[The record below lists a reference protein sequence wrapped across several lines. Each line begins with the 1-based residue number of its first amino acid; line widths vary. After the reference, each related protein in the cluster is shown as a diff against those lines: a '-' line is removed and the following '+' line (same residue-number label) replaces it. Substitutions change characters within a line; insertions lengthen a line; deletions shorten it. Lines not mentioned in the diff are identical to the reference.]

1 MPTRH
6 VIHLIE
12 AYLDHQL
19 SSKDRDL
26 VEAHVAICPACAR
39 HLLEA
44 RRVAAELGPLMQAAL
59 GRPYPPPGLRHK
71 VREEAYGAK
80 QSRRF
85 SFPWLLSGRLL
96 NAVGTL
102 AVIALLA
109 WGAFLVVQG
118 QMSGVRS
125 PAQVGPVGPNEGGA
139 LENPPAPLT
148 PAPTVITTSRP
159 PAITVTPAS
168 TGDTLPRLTPAAGAT
183 AKTGESL
190 SLSEQESNL
199 ERPSSAEENS
209 GGASDSKALLSAP
222 EGTIAFSFFNPAPGR
237 EVYEIH
243 LIEADGANHRL
254 FPLDGVSEPALRWT
268 ENGYRLAFRAWSQ
281 PTSPRSLLTS
291 NLQGETPV
299 LIGGFFED
307 AQPDWSPTEY
317 RLIFASQRE
326 SDRRWRLYTSW
337 GDGSAQRELRREG
350 KSPSFG
356 PEGHQFVFEGCD
368 NFGNR
373 CGLWLGN
380 LADSEYGS
388 TPLLTDP
395 LAKSPDW
402 SPRGDRI
409 VYMAA
414 PDDNWD
420 LYLIESDGRGQPQR
434 LTFDSAIDGLPV
446 WSPDGVWLAFLSD
459 RSGQWGIWLLHV
471 DSGHS
476 RQIFQ
481 FDGGTYTPPAGE
493 PYNQRNW
500 EDEQLS
506 WSR

>member
-6 VIHLIE
+6 VIHQIE
-12 AYLDHQL
+12 AYLDRQL
-19 SSKDRDL
+19 SPEVQAA
-26 VEAHVAICPACAR
+26 VEEHVVICPTCAR
-39 HLLEA
+39 YLLEA
-44 RRVAAELGPLMQAAL
+44 RRVATELGPMMQTTL
-59 GRPYPPPGLRHK
+59 GRPHPLPGLRHK
-71 VREEAYGAK
+71 IRQEVYDNKRSG
-80 QSRRF
+80 RL

-96 NAVGTL
+96 NTVGTL

-109 WGAFLVVQG
+109 WGAFLVIQG
-118 QMSGVRS
+118 QMAGGDP
-125 PAQVGPVGPNEGGA
+125 PAELGPVGSNEGDGP
-139 LENPPAPLT
+139 ENPTVLLT
-148 PAPTVITTSRP
+148 PAPPVITTSRP
-159 PAITVTPAS
+159 TAMPVTPVSA
-168 TGDTLPRLTPAAGAT
+168 GDTLPQPTPAAGGT
-183 AKTGESL
+183 AEAGESF
-190 SLSEQESNL
+190 SPSDQESNL
-199 ERPSSAEENS
+199 ESLSQSAGI
-209 GGASDSKALLSAP
+209 GGQSPDSNPLLP
-222 EGTIAFSFFNPAPGR
+222 PLEGTIAFSLFDPAPGR
-237 EVYEIH
+237 QVYEIH

-254 FPLDGVSEPALRWT
+254 FPLDGVSEPALLWT

-281 PTSPRSLLTS
+281 PTSPRSLLSS
-291 NLQGETPV
+291 NLAGETPV
-299 LIGGFFED
+299 RIGGFFED

-356 PEGHQFVFEGCD
+356 PEGYQFVFEGCD
-368 NFGNR
+368 KSGNR

-380 LADSEYGS
+380 LTDSEYGS

-420 LYLIESDGRGQPQR
+420 LYTIESDGRGQPRR
-434 LTFDSAIDGLPV
+434 LTFNTAIDGLPV
-446 WSPDGVWLAFLSD
+446 WSPDGAWLAFLSD
-459 RSGQWGIWLLHV
+459 RSGAWGIWLLHV
-471 DSGHS
+471 DSSHL
-476 RQIFQ
+476 RQIFE

-500 EDEQLS
+500 WDEQLS

>member
-1 MPTRH
+1 M
-6 VIHLIE
+6 
-12 AYLDHQL
+12 
-19 SSKDRDL
+19 

-44 RRVAAELGPLMQAAL
+44 RRVAAELGPMMQAAL
-59 GRPYPPPGLRHK
+59 GRPNPSPGLRYK
-71 VREEAYGAK
+71 IRQEVYDAK
-80 QSRRF
+80 GSGQL

-109 WGAFLVVQG
+109 WGAFLVIQG
-118 QMSGVRS
+118 QMSG
-125 PAQVGPVGPNEGGA
+125 GG
-139 LENPPAPLT
+139 PPAPLGPLGSTEGDGLENPAAT
-148 PAPTVITTSRP
+148 PTPVPTVVATSRP
-159 PAITVTPAS
+159 TSLPVAS
-168 TGDTLPRLTPAAGAT
+168 ASAGDTLPQITPVAGGAI
-183 AKTGESL
+183 KNGESL
-190 SLSEQESNL
+190 SLSGQRSNL
-199 ERPSSAEENS
+199 ESPSQSEGSS
-209 GGASDSKALLSAP
+209 GESPDPNRLLLPP

-237 EVYEIH
+237 QVYEIH

-254 FPLDGVSEPALRWT
+254 FPLDGVSEPALLLT
-268 ENGYRLAFRAWSQ
+268 ENGHQLAFRAWSQ
-281 PTSPRSLLTS
+281 PTSPRSLLNS
-291 NLQGETPV
+291 NLEGETPV

-337 GDGSAQRELRREG
+337 GDGSAARELRREG

-356 PEGHQFVFEGCD
+356 PEGYQFVFEGCD
-368 NFGNR
+368 NSGNR

-388 TPLLTDP
+388 IPLLTDP

-402 SPRGDRI
+402 SPVEDRI

-420 LYLIESDGRGQPQR
+420 LYTIDSDGRGAPRR
-434 LTFDSAIDGLPV
+434 LTFNSAIDGLPV
-446 WSPDGVWLAFLSD
+446 WSPDGAWLAFLSD
-459 RSGQWGIWLLHV
+459 RGGEWGIWLLHV
-471 DSGHS
+471 DSGHL
-476 RQIFQ
+476 RQIFE

-500 EDEQLS
+500 WDEQLS

>member
-19 SSKDRDL
+19 SLEDRDA

-39 HLLEA
+39 RLLEA
-44 RRVAAELGPLMQAAL
+44 RRVATELGPLMQATL
-59 GRPYPPPGLRHK
+59 GRPYPPPGVRHK
-71 VREEAYGAK
+71 VRQDIYGAK
-80 QSRRF
+80 QSWRF

-96 NAVGTL
+96 NAVGAL

-109 WGAFLVVQG
+109 WGALLVIQG
-118 QMSGVRS
+118 QMSGVRL
-125 PAQVGPVGPNEGGA
+125 PAQLGPVGPNQGDG
-139 LENPPAPLT
+139 LEDPPAPLT
-148 PAPTVITTSRP
+148 LAPTVMTTSLP
-159 PAITVTPAS
+159 LATPVTPAS
-168 TGDTLPRLTPAAGAT
+168 TGDTLLPLTPVAGAT
-183 AKTGESL
+183 AKTGESFP
-190 SLSEQESNL
+190 LSEQGSNL
-199 ERPSSAEENS
+199 DSSSLAEGHD
-209 GGASDSKALLSAP
+209 GGVPDPNALLSAP
-222 EGTIAFSFFNPAPGR
+222 EGTIAFSLFNPAPGR

-243 LIEADGANHRL
+243 LIEADGANHRR
-254 FPLDGVSEPALRWT
+254 FPLDGVSEPALLWT
-268 ENGYRLAFRAWSQ
+268 EDGYRLAFRAWSQ

-291 NLQGETPV
+291 NLAGETPA

-356 PEGHQFVFEGCD
+356 PEGYQFVFEGCD
-368 NFGNR
+368 NSGNR

-388 TPLLTDP
+388 VPLLADP

-409 VYMAA
+409 AYMAA

-420 LYLIESDGRGQPQR
+420 LYLIDSNGDDQPQR
-434 LTFDSAIDGLPV
+434 LTFDLAIDGLPV
-446 WSPDGVWLAFLSD
+446 WSPDGAWLAFLSD
-459 RSGQWGIWLLHV
+459 RSGEWGLWLLHV
-471 DSGHS
+471 DSGHF

-493 PYNQRNW
+493 PYNQRSW
-500 EDEQLS
+500 KDEQLS